1 MLFEGGKEGQ
11 GEAALTELTD
21 ATLLLSHCCDHHT
34 HAKKKAEN
42 EVDIAGM
49 NLRDPSLAAVTPA
62 GQSMHV
68 RHVAGHS

>member
-1 MLFEGGKEGQ
+1 MLFEGGKE

-21 ATLLLSHCCDHHT
+21 ATLLPSHCCENHT
-34 HAKKKAEN
+34 HAKKAEN